1 LPLFHNAL
9 SARTCGSGR
18 VAHRIDPS
26 ARAASNA
33 RRRCTRVTECVAAR
47 VLTCEGAPSAD
58 RARMHARDHARGP
71 AAEQVW
77 AALQRPRSYGRQ
89 QRATDD
95 ARGADRR
102 EAHVFQLLQQLR
114 VDLHAKPQA
123 KERRTSSLRVAMRIP
138 CHRAAR
144 NICVR
149 VLGMTASASARPR
162 RDHRFEAC
170 SFVCSCVCLLRTG
183 GRTISPVAA
192 SAEPARHRFKD
203 RATSRRTRAESAV
216 PAHPQAGGWMWHWT
230 GSDRVVVCTCK
241 WAPGGAHAPPGVT
254 RGWGRHPS
262 CPCPLARRLSGRL
275 ASSSPPQ
282 PTWALFPSA
291 HWPRGPAPPAPP
303 TALMWSSERQVAAH
317 ERHQKQGQLLAKRCW
332 ATALRPLR
340 RRRRSYRNPPAHRRS
355 R

>member
-1 LPLFHNAL
+1 
-9 SARTCGSGR
+9 
-18 VAHRIDPS
+18 
-26 ARAASNA
+26 
-33 RRRCTRVTECVAAR
+33 
-47 VLTCEGAPSAD
+47 
-58 RARMHARDHARGP
+58 MHARDHARGP

-77 AALQRPRSYGRQ
+77 AALQRPRSHGRQ

-123 KERRTSSLRVAMRIP
+123 NERRTSSLRVAMRIP

-230 GSDRVVVCTCK
+230 GSDRIGWCARVSGLQGEPSPRGHTGMGQAPELSVSIGAAPVGSTGFFESASTHLGPFPFSTLAERPSSSCTADSADVVVGAT
-241 WAPGGAHAPPGVT
+241 GGGT
-254 RGWGRHPS
+254 RATSETG
-262 CPCPLARRLSGRL
+262 
-275 ASSSPPQ
+275 
-282 PTWALFPSA
+282 PT
-291 HWPRGPAPPAPP
+291 
-303 TALMWSSERQVAAH
+303 V
-317 ERHQKQGQLLAKRCW
+317 GQKRCW
-332 ATALRPLR
+332 ATVLRPLR

>member
-1 LPLFHNAL
+1 MSP
-9 SARTCGSGR
+9 G
-18 VAHRIDPS
+18 
-26 ARAASNA
+26 
-33 RRRCTRVTECVAAR
+33 
-47 VLTCEGAPSAD
+47 
-58 RARMHARDHARGP
+58 
-71 AAEQVW
+71 
-77 AALQRPRSYGRQ
+77 
-89 QRATDD
+89 
-95 ARGADRR
+95 
-102 EAHVFQLLQQLR
+102 
-114 VDLHAKPQA
+114 
-123 KERRTSSLRVAMRIP
+123 
-138 CHRAAR
+138 RAAR

-203 RATSRRTRAESAV
+203 HATSRRTRAESAV

-262 CPCPLARRLSGRL
+262 CPCPLARRLPGRL

-317 ERHQKQGQLLAKRCW
+317 ERHQKQGQLLAKRGAGQRHYGRCV
-332 ATALRPLR
+332 ADVAHIVIHLRTGDRASAAIRETGKCSFTAAAFDSSLVLSSKLAWPVRLV
-340 RRRRSYRNPPAHRRS
+340 
-355 R
+355 